1 MASEKLVIT
10 NIGQI
15 LSGKLEAPIL
25 DGDCVVSIDGRKFS
39 YQRCEAIAIAFN
51 PTISFGRPGA

>member
-1 MASEKLVIT
+1 MPPALANDRKKGKRGNIMASEKLVIT

-25 DGDCVVSIDGRKFS
+25 DGDCVVSVDGR
-39 YQRCEAIAIAFN
+39 IID
-51 PTISFGRPGA
+51 IG